1 MKNLYVGLMSGTSR
15 DSLDGCLVSF
25 DNGFKIFA
33 SETIDFSEGYQ
44 TSQDKAFIGEEIT
57 SKSIELV
64 KKLIRNIDIQDV
76 VAIAFPGQTILHNDD
91 FSLQAGS
98 PEIIAKATRIPVYS
112 DFRNF
117 DIARGG
123 KGAPLIPIF
132 HKYLLSEAETEKLV
146 INIGGICNGTY
157 LKDANI
163 EHASDIGPGN
173 CLLDATIRNF
183 KLGTF
188 DNEGLLASKGCIDDN
203 LLEKLL
209 SEIDFLSYPRAD
221 DISIYMNLFD
231 KYKKS
236 FEERDPEDI
245 LSTFAELTVKKIE
258 EYFYFCNAPA
268 KVIFHGGGTE
278 NKYLMK
284 RIKETIKAE
293 INTID
298 SVISSKYVES
308 AAFAYLAFEER
319 AVLFK

>member
-25 DNGFKIFA
+25 DNCFKIFA

-44 TSQDKAFIGEEIT
+44 TSQDKEFIDEEIT

-98 PEIIAKATRIPVYS
+98 PGIIAKETRIPVYS

-146 INIGGICNGTY
+146 VNIGGICNGTY

-188 DNEGLLASKGCIDDN
+188 DKEGLLASKGCIDDN
-203 LLEKLL
+203 FLEKLL
-209 SEIDFLSYPRAD
+209 GEIDFLSYPRAD
-221 DISIYMNLFD
+221 DISVYMNLFD

-245 LSTFAELTVKKIE
+245 LCTFAELTVKKIE
-258 EYFYFCNAPA
+258 DYFDFCDAPA

-298 SVISSKYVES
+298 SLISSKYVES